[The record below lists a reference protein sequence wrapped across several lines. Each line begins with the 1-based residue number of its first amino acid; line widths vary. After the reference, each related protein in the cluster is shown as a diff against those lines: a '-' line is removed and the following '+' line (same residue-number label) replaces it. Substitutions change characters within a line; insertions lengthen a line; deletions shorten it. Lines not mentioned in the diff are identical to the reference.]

1 MKINNDKYP
10 VPKKIPFTLQKFDS
24 ERIDNYYWLN
34 QRDDDKVIEH
44 LKKENNYY
52 LKKTRQTKNFQK
64 KVFKEIKAKIKEDDE
79 SVPYLYNDYWYQTKF
94 EKSKQYPKYYRTKNF
109 VKSKKELIIDCN
121 KLAKGHKFFDLSNF
135 KISQCNNFMAFA
147 TDYLSR
153 RLYTIKIKNLK
164 TNSLLKEKIENCSG
178 SIAWTNDSSAF
189 LYAVRD
195 PITLR
200 SYKIFKHVLGTN
212 SSKDEL
218 IFHEKDPTFTT
229 SVTKSKSNKFLIIS
243 SHSTL
248 TTEYRFLDADKK
260 SKAFKLF
267 SKRKR
272 GLEYTINHY
281 DKYFFIIT
289 NKDDSPNYKLMKTL
303 TKKTNIQF
311 WKDVIPHR
319 KNVLLEGIDIFK
331 NYLVVS
337 ERINGLSKINI
348 IKWEN
353 NESFYLKISSETYS
367 INTVANI
374 EFNTDILRYN
384 FSSFTQPN
392 QVIDFNM
399 TTMKKTILKEQEVL
413 DNNFDCKNYE
423 SKRLWAVAED
433 GESIPIS
440 IVFKKG
446 KNNNKKPLLLYGYGS
461 YGHIVDPYF
470 SIARLSL
477 LDRGFTFAIAHV
489 RGSEYMGRSWYEK
502 GKLLLKK
509 NTFYDFISC
518 AKFLISNNYTDKN
531 SLYAY
536 GGSAGGL
543 LIGAVININP
553 KLFNGLIAAVP
564 FVDVVT
570 TMLDETI
577 PLTTGEYDEWGNP
590 NKREYYDYIL
600 SYSPYDN
607 IKKMDCPN
615 ILVTTGF
622 HDSQVQYWEPA
633 KWVAKLR
640 EYNSGKNHILFKID
654 MKSGHGGASGRYEG
668 IKEVA
673 AEYCFLFALEKIYK

>member
-1 MKINNDKYP
+1 MKINNKKYP
-10 VPKKIPFTLQKFDS
+10 VPKKIPLTLQKFDS

-79 SVPYLYNDYWYQTKF
+79 SVPYLYNNYWYQTKF

-243 SHSTL
+243 SYSTL

-289 NKDDSPNYKLMKTL
+289 NKDDSPNYKLMKTSI
-303 TKKTNIQF
+303 KKTNIQF

-353 NESFYLKISSETYS
+353 NESFNLKISSETYS

-423 SKRLWAVAED
+423 YKRLWAVAED

-477 LDRGFTFAIAHV
+477 IDRGFTFAIAHV

-590 NKREYYDYIL
+590 NNREYYDYIL

-607 IKKMDCPN
+607 IKKMNCPN

-640 EYNSGKNHILFKID
+640 EFNSGKNDVLFKID
-654 MKSGHGGASGRYEG
+654 MKSGHGGASGRYDA
-668 IKEVA
+668 IKDVA
-673 AEYCFLFALEKIYK
+673 AEYCFLFDLEKIYK

>member
-1 MKINNDKYP
+1 MKINNNKYP
-10 VPKKIPFTLQKFDS
+10 VPKKIPFTLKKFDS
-24 ERIDNYYWLN
+24 ERVDNYYWLN

-79 SVPYLYNDYWYQTKF
+79 SVPYLYNNYWYQTKF

-189 LYAVRD
+189 LYAVKD

-243 SHSTL
+243 SYSTL

-281 DKYFFIIT
+281 DK
-289 NKDDSPNYKLMKTL
+289 
-303 TKKTNIQF
+303 
-311 WKDVIPHR
+311 
-319 KNVLLEGIDIFK
+319 
-331 NYLVVS
+331 
-337 ERINGLSKINI
+337 
-348 IKWEN
+348 
-353 NESFYLKISSETYS
+353 
-367 INTVANI
+367 
-374 EFNTDILRYN
+374 
-384 FSSFTQPN
+384 
-392 QVIDFNM
+392 
-399 TTMKKTILKEQEVL
+399 
-413 DNNFDCKNYE
+413 
-423 SKRLWAVAED
+423 
-433 GESIPIS
+433 
-440 IVFKKG
+440 
-446 KNNNKKPLLLYGYGS
+446 
-461 YGHIVDPYF
+461 
-470 SIARLSL
+470 
-477 LDRGFTFAIAHV
+477 
-489 RGSEYMGRSWYEK
+489 
-502 GKLLLKK
+502 
-509 NTFYDFISC
+509 
-518 AKFLISNNYTDKN
+518 
-531 SLYAY
+531 
-536 GGSAGGL
+536 
-543 LIGAVININP
+543 
-553 KLFNGLIAAVP
+553 
-564 FVDVVT
+564 
-570 TMLDETI
+570 
-577 PLTTGEYDEWGNP
+577 
-590 NKREYYDYIL
+590 
-600 SYSPYDN
+600 
-607 IKKMDCPN
+607 
-615 ILVTTGF
+615 
-622 HDSQVQYWEPA
+622 
-633 KWVAKLR
+633 
-640 EYNSGKNHILFKID
+640 
-654 MKSGHGGASGRYEG
+654 
-668 IKEVA
+668 
-673 AEYCFLFALEKIYK
+673 

>member
-1 MKINNDKYP
+1 LKINNNKYP
-10 VPKKIPFTLQKFDS
+10 APKKIPFTLQKFDS
-24 ERIDNYYWLN
+24 ERVDNYYWLN

-79 SVPYLYNDYWYQTKF
+79 SVPYLYNTYWYQTKF

-109 VKSKKELIIDCN
+109 VKSKKELILDCN

-135 KISQCNNFMAFA
+135 KISHCNNYMAFA

-153 RLYTIKIKNLK
+153 RLYTIQIKNLN
-164 TNSLLKEKIENCSG
+164 TSSLLKEKIENCSG

-189 LYAVRD
+189 LYSVRD
-195 PITLR
+195 PKTLR
-200 SYKIFKHVLGTN
+200 SNKIFKHVLGTN
-212 SSKDEL
+212 SSQDEL
-218 IFHEKDPTFTT
+218 IFHEKDPTFIT

-243 SHSTL
+243 SSSTL
-248 TTEYRFLDADKK
+248 TTEYRFLDANKK
-260 SKAFKLF
+260 SGAFKLF

-281 DKYFFIIT
+281 DDYFFIIT
-289 NKDDSPNYKLMKTL
+289 NKDDSPNYKLMKTS

-331 NYLVVS
+331 NFLVVS
-337 ERINGLSKINI
+337 ERINGLSKINV

-353 NESFYLKISSETYS
+353 NESFNLKISSETYS

-384 FSSFTQPN
+384 FSSFNQPN
-392 QVIDFNM
+392 QIIDFNM
-399 TTMKKTILKEQEVL
+399 KTKRKTILKEQEVL
-413 DNNFDCKNYE
+413 DMSFDCKNYV
-423 SKRLWAVAED
+423 SKRLWADAED

-440 IVFKKG
+440 IVYKKG
-446 KNNNKKPLLLYGYGS
+446 KINNKKPLLLYGYGS

-470 SIARLSL
+470 SVARLSL
-477 LDRGFTFAIAHV
+477 LDRGFAFAIAHV
-489 RGSEYMGRSWYEK
+489 RGSEYLGRSWYEN
-502 GKLLLKK
+502 GKLLHKK
-509 NTFYDFISC
+509 NTFNDFISC
-518 AKFLISNNYTDKN
+518 AKYLISNNYTNKK
-531 SLYAY
+531 SLYGY

-543 LIGAVININP
+543 LIGAVINISP

-590 NKREYYDYIL
+590 NKKEYYDYIL

-607 IKKMDCPN
+607 IKKMNCPN

-640 EYNSGKNHILFKID
+640 EFNSGKNDILFKID
-654 MKSGHGGASGRYEG
+654 MKSGHGGASGRYDA
-668 IKEVA
+668 IKDVA
-673 AEYCFLFALEKIYK
+673 AEYCFLFDLEKIYK